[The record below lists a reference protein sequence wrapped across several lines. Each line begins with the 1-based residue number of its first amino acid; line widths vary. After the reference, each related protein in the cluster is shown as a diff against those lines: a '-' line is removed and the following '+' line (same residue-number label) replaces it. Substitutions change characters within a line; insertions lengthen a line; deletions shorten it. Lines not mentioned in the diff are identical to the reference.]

1 MAYTPTN
8 WSTGDTITASALN
21 KLENGVANA
30 GSALIVNYSWN
41 SSISNYVLDK
51 TVQEI
56 YDAILGGTPAYI
68 KYQYGAL
75 GPSGT
80 GAAYVSHTFLAPITY
95 IYGYDYAG
103 DIRITASR
111 PTLRS
116 QASNKYSLFSPSVV
130 IFSASGMNDYPQLYA
145 SVKTADANETVNE
158 SIL

>member
-1 MAYTPTN
+1 MAYTPTE

-21 KLENGVANA
+21 KLESGVANA

-41 SSISNYVLDK
+41 SSISNYALDK

-80 GAAYVSHTFLAPITY
+80 GAYVSQTMLAPIIH
-95 IYGYDYAG
+95 IYGYDYANL
-103 DIRITASR
+103 IRITASR

-116 QASNKYSLFSPSVV
+116 QTSDKYSLFSPSVV

-145 SVKTADANETVNE
+145 TVKTTDANETVNE